1 MSFQMQLW
9 ISWTILSSQKGTC
22 KYYRYHLVMK
32 KVFNYSEL
40 QFFEGTSYKIHTF
53 VLGPLQSL
61 PLLCTGWNWILD
73 FFCVLSKLS
82 NRPAEFQGSP
92 FGSLGKVV
100 CAWFWMHTLKFRPW
114 MDSILT
120 SAYLFHLWAHLAVHT
135 LLCLQ

>member
-1 MSFQMQLW
+1 MKKWYVMIHYYSKDKL
-9 ISWTILSSQKGTC
+9 LKHLLDY
-22 KYYRYHLVMK
+22 KYLFVKK